1 MDRVFIEKVKKF
13 FRQHIIIIGLVAAL
27 IPLMALLGMQYQ
39 SLSKL
44 QATMPAYQNELFKKY
59 LTSVTEDISEQYYYK
74 AEELLA
80 VPNYAIP
87 NRVNGIVQT
96 DGDRNKLV
104 NLMQDVAE
112 HFKTREFEGAKR
124 YFVAFAVKNP
134 KPGGES
140 LAVTLFYNPE
150 KKAMEFRDDT
160 PEWRAIQV
168 AFAPFL
174 LYIRSEVAVDSRPQ
188 GLERDRNHPLILKP
202 ITEKDKIIGIA
213 GMILNR
219 DYFLNQVVPKAIDTY
234 LPKVLP
240 DSYKN
245 TIVTVREY
253 DGELIYST
261 RPYEGKE
268 DEAHMTGFEFVFRR
282 LMLGVVSWQ
291 AIDKNVAQRSFYIS
305 LSLSILMT
313 ALLITAIGLT
323 FRAASREMR
332 LSQMKADFV
341 SNVSHEL
348 RTPLSSIRV
357 FGEFLRLGRVK
368 DEKKIREYGEYI
380 ETESR
385 RLTRLIDNIL
395 DFSKIESGRKTYQF
409 VEGDIVEV
417 ISDTLKAFEVRLQQN
432 GFIVDFDRPATPLPK
447 AIIDQDAIAQAF
459 INLLDNA
466 VKYSGEEKKIDVE
479 ISERDDYITISV
491 TDYGIGIP
499 REERDKIFDK
509 FYRVSTGLVHDV
521 KGSGLG
527 LSIVKHIVE
536 AHNGLVTV
544 SSRTGQ
550 GSTFTIHIPA
560 EMSAGAKNK
569 KEGKTSGIV
578 ADLATSK

>member
-1 MDRVFIEKVKKF
+1 MDRLFVEKVRKF
-13 FRQHIIIIGLVAAL
+13 FHQHIIVIGLLAAL
-27 IPLMALLGMQYQ
+27 VPLLALLVMQYQ

-44 QATMPAYQNELFKKY
+44 QATLPAYQNELFKKY
-59 LTSVTEDISEQYYYK
+59 LSAVTEDISEQYYYK
-74 AEELLA
+74 AEDLLA

-87 NRVNGIVQT
+87 NRVKGIVQT
-96 DGDRNKLV
+96 DGDKGKLL
-104 NLMQDVAE
+104 LMMQGVAE
-112 HFKTREFEGAKR
+112 HYSKKEFKGAR
-124 YFVAFAVKNP
+124 RFFLAFAAKNT
-134 KPGGES
+134 KQGGQDE
-140 LAVTLFYNPE
+140 AVILFYNPE
-150 KKAMEFRDDT
+150 KNVMEFKDGT
-160 PEWRAIQV
+160 NEWKAIQV

-174 LYIRSEVAVDSRPQ
+174 LYIRSEVNVDARPQ

-202 ITEKDKIIGIA
+202 IIHNEAIVAVA
-213 GMILNR
+213 GMILDR
-219 DYFLNQVVPKAIDTY
+219 DYFLNEVVPTTVNQY
-234 LPKVLP
+234 LPKIFP
-240 DSYKN
+240 DAYRN
-245 TIVTVREY
+245 TVVTVREY
-253 DGELIYST
+253 NGDLLMST
-261 RPYEGKE
+261 QPYEGTE
-268 DEAHMTGFEFVFRR
+268 DQNHMTGFEFVFRR
-282 LMLGVVSWQ
+282 FMLGIVSWQ
-291 AIDKNVAQRSFYIS
+291 AMDKKVAQRSFYLN
-305 LSLSILMT
+305 LSLAILMT
-313 ALLITAIGLT
+313 ALLIMVVGLT
-323 FRAASREMR
+323 FRTASREMR

-357 FGEFLRLGRVK
+357 FGEFLKMGRFK
-368 DEKKIREYGEYI
+368 DDKKIREYGEYI

-409 VEGDIVEV
+409 IEGDVVEV
-417 ISDTLKAFEVRLQQN
+417 ISDTLKAFEVRLHQN
-432 GFIVDFDRPATPLPK
+432 GFEVDFEKPATPLPS

-466 VKYSGEEKKIDVE
+466 VKYSGEEKKISVSIDE
-479 ISERDDYITISV
+479 KDDYITISV

-544 SSRTGQ
+544 SSRTGS

-560 EMSAGAKNK
+560 ESNSSFNKQDKESGAL
-569 KEGKTSGIV
+569 I
-578 ADLATSK
+578 DLATS

>member
-1 MDRVFIEKVKKF
+1 VDRLFVEKVKKF
-13 FRQHIIIIGLVAAL
+13 FHQHIIVIGLLAAL
-27 IPLMALLGMQYQ
+27 IPLLALLVMQYQ

-44 QATMPAYQNELFKKY
+44 QATLPAYQNELFKKY
-59 LTSVTEDISEQYYYK
+59 LSAVTEDISEQYYYK
-74 AEELLA
+74 AEDLLA
-80 VPNYAIP
+80 VPNFAIP
-87 NRVNGIVQT
+87 NRVKGVVQI
-96 DGDRNKLV
+96 DGDRNKLIQS
-104 NLMQDVAE
+104 MQGVAD
-112 HFKTREFEGAKR
+112 HFSKKEFKGARKFFLAIAAR
-124 YFVAFAVKNP
+124 NP
-134 KPGGES
+134 RQNGQAEA
-140 LAVTLFYNPE
+140 LTLFYNPE
-150 KKAMEFRDDT
+150 KNAMEFRDGT
-160 PEWRAIQV
+160 NEWKAIQV

-174 LYIRSEVAVDSRPQ
+174 LYIRSEVFVDTRPQ
-188 GLERDRNHPLILKP
+188 GVERDKNHPLILKP
-202 ITEKDKIIGIA
+202 INENDMIVAVA
-213 GMILNR
+213 GMILDR
-219 DYFLNQVVPKAIDTY
+219 DYFLNEVAPQTINNY
-234 LPKVLP
+234 LPKIFP
-240 DSYKN
+240 DSYQN
-245 TIVTVREY
+245 NIVTVREFNGDY
-253 DGELIYST
+253 FMST
-261 RPYEGKE
+261 KPYEGTE
-268 DEAHMTGFEFVFRR
+268 DQKHSTGFEFVFRR
-282 LMLGVVSWQ
+282 FMLGIVSWQ
-291 AIDKNVAQRSFYIS
+291 AMDKRLAQRSFYLN
-305 LSLSILMT
+305 LSLAILMT
-313 ALLITAIGLT
+313 ALLVMVIGLT
-323 FRAASREMR
+323 FRTASREMR

-357 FGEFLRLGRVK
+357 FGEFLKMGRFK

-409 VEGDIVEV
+409 VEGDVVEV

-432 GFIVDFDRPATPLPK
+432 GFEVEFETPPTPLPP

-466 VKYSGEEKKIDVE
+466 VKYSGDEKKISVAVDE
-479 ISERDDYITISV
+479 KDDYITISV

-499 REERDKIFDK
+499 RDERDKIFDK

-544 SSRTGQ
+544 QSRTGS

-560 EMSAGAKNK
+560 ETSSNYK
-569 KEGKTSGIV
+569 KQGKVSDALV
-578 ADLATSK
+578 DLATS

>member
-1 MDRVFIEKVKKF
+1 VDRLFVEKVKKF
-13 FRQHIIIIGLVAAL
+13 FHQHILWIGLLAAL
-27 IPLMALLGMQYQ
+27 LPLLALLVMQYQ

-44 QATMPAYQNELFKKY
+44 QATLPAYQNELFKKY
-59 LTSVTEDISEQYYYK
+59 LTAVTEDISEQYYYK
-74 AEELLA
+74 AEDVLA
-80 VPNYAIP
+80 VPNYVVP
-87 NRVNGIVQT
+87 NRVKGIVQI
-96 DGDRNKLV
+96 DGDRNKLLQV
-104 NLMQDVAE
+104 MQGVAD
-112 HFKTREFEGAKR
+112 HFQNKEFKGAKK
-124 YFVAFAVKNP
+124 YFLAFAAKNSRQ
-134 KPGGES
+134 GGQGE
-140 LAVTLFYNPE
+140 AQTVFYNPE
-150 KKAMEFRDDT
+150 KNAMEFRDGT
-160 PEWRAIQV
+160 NEWKAIQV

-174 LYIRSEVAVDSRPQ
+174 LYIRSEANVAASPQ
-188 GLERDRNHPLILKP
+188 GLERDKHHPLILKP
-202 ITEKDKIIGIA
+202 IIQNEAIVAVA
-213 GMILNR
+213 GMLLDR
-219 DYFLNQVVPKAIDTY
+219 DYFLNDVVPQSVNKY
-234 LPKVLP
+234 LPKFFP
-240 DSYKN
+240 DSYRN
-245 TIVTVREY
+245 TIVTVREFNG
-253 DGELIYST
+253 DLLMST
-261 RPYEGKE
+261 QPYEGTE
-268 DEAHMTGFEFVFRR
+268 DQTHMTGFEFVFRR
-282 LMLGVVSWQ
+282 FMLGVVSWQ
-291 AIDKNVAQRSFYIS
+291 AMDKKLAQRSFYLN
-305 LSLSILMT
+305 LSLAVLMT
-313 ALLITAIGLT
+313 ALLIMVVGLT
-323 FRAASREMR
+323 FRTASREMR

-357 FGEFLRLGRVK
+357 FGEFLKMGRFK

-409 VEGDIVEV
+409 VEGDVVEV
-417 ISDTLKAFEVRLQQN
+417 ISDTLKAFEVRLHQN
-432 GFIVDFDRPATPLPK
+432 GFEVDFETPATTLPT

-466 VKYSGEEKKIDVE
+466 VKYSGEEKKISVAVDE
-479 ISERDDYITISV
+479 KDDYITISV

-544 SSRTGQ
+544 SSRTGS

-560 EMSAGAKNK
+560 ESNSSYKKQDKESGAMM
-569 KEGKTSGIV
+569 
-578 ADLATSK
+578 DLATS